1 MSLCS
6 GIKMTVLADT
16 YTVAK
21 LTLASTVVPSTLITA
36 LCSELAAPPS
46 PTLPMFMARSPT
58 EFSFILAASRLQ
70 LLQPDSPVPDLAT
83 DPNWRC
89 FMVQGP
95 MPFDLVGIMAK
106 LSKVL
111 ADANISL
118 LAQSTFDTD
127 YILVKVDDLDR
138 AQEALNIGGVEF
150 L

>member
-1 MSLCS
+1 
-6 GIKMTVLADT
+6 
-16 YTVAK
+16 
-21 LTLASTVVPSTLITA
+21 
-36 LCSELAAPPS
+36 
-46 PTLPMFMARSPT
+46 
-58 EFSFILAASRLQ
+58 
-70 LLQPDSPVPDLAT
+70 
-83 DPNWRC
+83 
-89 FMVQGP
+89 MVQGP